1 MKASNIVLGIVG
13 GVAVGAILGVLFAP
27 DKGTNTRKKI
37 SDGVGKAKD
46 DLKDG
51 VDGYLGALTDKYNSL
66 VKKGE
71 DLVEKGKEELKGLE
85 AKANQAANQRM

>member
-13 GVAVGAILGVLFAP
+13 GVAIGAVLGILFAP
-27 DKGTNTRKKI
+27 DKGSATRRKI

-51 VDGYLGALTDKYNSL
+51 VDGYLGALSDKYNSL

-71 DLVEKGKEELKGLE
+71 DMLDKGKEELKGLE
-85 AKANQAANQRM
+85 AKANQRM